1 MMKKHKIDLEYEN
14 FEKDIHKIADN
25 QIKNIETE
33 VNKIRKEVEEIGE
46 DVDNVINE
54 KSVKRKETLKN
65 DQK

>member
-25 QIKNIETE
+25 QIKNIETQ